1 MSDYYSIQDVGGA
14 ELTRHYPDR
23 GLLAD
28 SDYHRAILVARKG
41 AKEGWRRLFAKRERF
56 LAVLSADNH
65 GLRVFVALDKFAVFI
80 PWSQVTVSAERSTPG
95 TIVRLQAAAVPL
107 LDLTFHLDD
116 AAADDL
122 FESVMAPL
130 PKRDPPGR
138 IYWPKPWAIGVLV
151 GLMLATA
158 GSLVSLR
165 LSWLVQVAAAAILS
179 FAICLFWRV
188 CRPIFEE
195 QRPLSSSK
203 TTK

>member
-1 MSDYYSIQDVGGA
+1 MSDYYSIQEVGGA
-14 ELTRHYPDR
+14 ELTWHYRDR
-23 GLLAD
+23 GPIAD
-28 SDYHRAILVARKG
+28 SDYHRAMLVARKG
-41 AKEGWRRLFAKRERF
+41 AREGWRRLFAKRERF
-56 LAVLSADNH
+56 LAVLSANNH

-95 TIVRLQAAAVPL
+95 TIVRLQTAAVPL

-138 IYWPKPWAIGVLV
+138 IYCPKPWA
-151 GLMLATA
+151 
-158 GSLVSLR
+158 
-165 LSWLVQVAAAAILS
+165 VAAAVLLS
-179 FAICLFWRV
+179 FAICIFWRV

-195 QRPLSSSK
+195 HRPLSSSK